1 MFINNRNPE
10 SSLEK
15 MALQQHFIF
24 QRSTSAAEQTPE
36 QQCQPVRAWAI
47 VACSSA
53 KLSLCPSA
61 APCLC
66 NRVQDPHPKRQSYE
80 DGHRDGIWVSWS
92 PHSGTGTSSGSRTP
106 RCKTSPGGGG
116 AHPLAPFHPA
126 PNPNQ
131 AIERS
136 RGGLCSYPQL
146 RNQSHALLNTSFT

>member
-53 KLSLCPSA
+53 ELSPCPSA

-92 PHSGTGTSSGSRTP
+92 PHSGIGTSSGSRTP
-106 RCKTSPGGGG
+106 RCKTSPGRGG
-116 AHPLAPFHPA
+116 AHPPGPIPPCSEPKPA
-126 PNPNQ
+126 HRKVQ
-131 AIERS
+131 GWS
-136 RGGLCSYPQL
+136 VQL
-146 RNQSHALLNTSFT
+146 PTA